1 MTAIELRARCLPT
14 MNEAH
19 NDKTTFTKL
28 LLRFFFNV
36 YRIFFDNNKRFF
48 SSLELFRARE

>member
-1 MTAIELRARCLPT
+1 MTALEFRARCLPT

-19 NDKTTFTKL
+19 NNKNSFTKSL
-28 LLRFFFNV
+28 LYFFNV
-36 YRIFFDNNKRFF
+36 YRIFSDNNKRIF